1 MNESQGVTANNWEY
15 SPARPSSHFHKWLAQ
30 GALEKS
36 TIQPAEGMYRIKK
49 IKIWIYILKIKT
61 EPKFKTETLDPFPYI
76 PSALEICIFTITNF

>member
-1 MNESQGVTANNWEY
+1 
-15 SPARPSSHFHKWLAQ
+15 
-30 GALEKS
+30 
-36 TIQPAEGMYRIKK
+36 MYRIKK